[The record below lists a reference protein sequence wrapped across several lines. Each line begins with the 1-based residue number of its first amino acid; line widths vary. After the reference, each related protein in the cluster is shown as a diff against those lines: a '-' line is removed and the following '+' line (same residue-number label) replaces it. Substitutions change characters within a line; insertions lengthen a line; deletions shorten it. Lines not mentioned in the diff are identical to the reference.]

1 MSESDIEN
9 FRHDLIIA
17 NDDGSV
23 LCIPREVWD
32 NDAYRVDPKKY
43 QNDDGWALV
52 RELLECGVSL
62 ATIPPKDFLPPDKF
76 EPEGTCYL
84 VNIDGLKQRHKFT
97 RS

>member
-43 QNDDGWALV
+43 RTTTAGPWSESFWNV
-52 RELLECGVSL
+52 V
-62 ATIPPKDFLPPDKF
+62 
-76 EPEGTCYL
+76 
-84 VNIDGLKQRHKFT
+84 
-97 RS
+97 